1 MYRSLVAV
9 FALLMGTAFL
19 QAASGLQSLI
29 MPMRGQ
35 LEGFSTN
42 QLGLFGTAW
51 AAGFV
56 LGCVASPRLVGRV
69 GHIRAFG
76 VYAAMGA
83 AVALISGIVVN
94 PLTWMG
100 LRFFTGFT
108 MAGAF
113 MIIES
118 WLNEKAGNENR
129 GTIFGLYTMVSLA
142 AVTVG
147 QLGAASGDVAT
158 PTLFVVVGIL
168 YCFALVP
175 TAISTAETP
184 RPIES
189 VSLDLGAIWRNSP
202 IAAAACFLIGVANGA
217 FGTLG
222 AVYGARIGLSSA
234 NIAYM
239 MSVPVVAG
247 ALMQLPF
254 GRLSDRMDRRYVL
267 AGIAA
272 LGVALGAVLFGVRPT
287 RPDIVITL
295 AGIYGAAA
303 FSLYAIAV
311 AHANDHADSSN
322 FIKVSGG
329 LLILFGLGTVVGP
342 VFGAWAMTA
351 FGPEGIFLVTASSH
365 LMIIIYAIQRTYRRA
380 SVPILGRRLFKTI
393 LGERAITPEAVRL
406 DPRSAEAA
414 N

>member
-1 MYRSLVAV
+1 
-9 FALLMGTAFL
+9 
-19 QAASGLQSLI
+19 
-29 MPMRGQ
+29 
-35 LEGFSTN
+35 
-42 QLGLFGTAW
+42 
-51 AAGFV
+51 
-56 LGCVASPRLVGRV
+56 
-69 GHIRAFG
+69 
-76 VYAAMGA
+76 
-83 AVALISGIVVN
+83 
-94 PLTWMG
+94 
-100 LRFFTGFT
+100 
-108 MAGAF
+108 
-113 MIIES
+113 
-118 WLNEKAGNENR
+118 
-129 GTIFGLYTMVSLA
+129 
-142 AVTVG
+142 
-147 QLGAASGDVAT
+147 
-158 PTLFVVVGIL
+158 
-168 YCFALVP
+168 
-175 TAISTAETP
+175 
-184 RPIES
+184 
-189 VSLDLGAIWRNSP
+189 
-202 IAAAACFLIGVANGA
+202 
-217 FGTLG
+217 
-222 AVYGARIGLSSA
+222 
-234 NIAYM
+234 
-239 MSVPVVAG
+239 VPVVAG

-272 LGVALGAVLFGVRPT
+272 LGVALGAVLFGIRPT